1 MMNGIGSA
9 SSMASARLD
18 RVFSRLDTDTNG
30 KVSRDEFVAG
40 APDDVDSSQ
49 AGSLFDALDSEGTG
63 ALSKSDMATAF
74 EQLASTMQS
83 TLIAAQSESQGRG
96 PRGPGG
102 GPPPKPE
109 DMLAELDTDG
119 DGLLSEAE
127 FVAGRPDEVSEE
139 QATKLYQSIAGDDTD
154 GLTAEQLA
162 EGMGPP
168 PPPSGQNGQNGQGD
182 DQLIDQ
188 LLAELKQSDQT
199 STASGLSGSAM
210 LKQFLA
216 AVEAYQASM
225 QSQTVTATA
234 TA

>member
-40 APDDVDSSQ
+40 APDDIDSSQ

-83 TLIAAQSESQGRG
+83 TLIAAQGESQGHG

-139 QATKLYQSIAGDDTD
+139 QAAQLCQSIAGDDTD
-154 GLTAEQLA
+154 GLTAEQVA

-168 PPPSGQNGQNGQGD
+168 PPPPSGGQNGQGD

-188 LLAELKQSDQT
+188 LLAELEQAEQAGT
-199 STASGLSGSAM
+199 GSGLSGSAM

-225 QSQTVTATA
+225 PSQTASTSVAA
-234 TA
+234 